1 MVVTAA
7 PRLITRGF
15 INVDEVDRR
24 SPVEPGL
31 RLKLQVIPDSLR
43 KSRSDPLQTSSLY
56 RSL

>member
-15 INVDEVDRR
+15 IKVDEVDRR